1 MITELQTEL
10 QTERLVLKKM
20 STTDSASLFHIW
32 SDPEVTRFMNISS
45 FTDESQAVAMIE
57 LLSKLTEEN
66 QAIRYS
72 IIESKSGRIIG
83 SCGYNMLDYDNART
97 EIGYDLG
104 RAFWGQGY
112 ASEAINALTEY
123 AFNTMDF
130 HRIEAKVEPANL
142 NSIKVLE
149 KLNFQLEGTMRQCE
163 RSNGTFIDLCMYSKL
178 AID

>member
-1 MITELQTEL
+1 MITELQTKL
-10 QTERLVLKKM
+10 QTERLVLKQM

-45 FTDESQAVAMIE
+45 FTEESQAVEIIE
-57 LLSKLTEEN
+57 LLGKLAAEN

-72 IIESKSGRIIG
+72 IIEAESGRIIG

-112 ASEAINALTEY
+112 APEAINALADY
-123 AFNTMDF
+123 AFNTLEF
-130 HRIEAKVEPANL
+130 NRIEAKVEPANL
-142 NSIKVLE
+142 NSVKVLQ
-149 KLNFQLEGTMRQCE
+149 KLHFTLEGTLRQCE
-163 RSNGTFIDLCMYSKL
+163 RSKGTFIDLCMYSKL
-178 AID
+178 ATD

>member
-10 QTERLVLKKM
+10 QTGRLVLKKM
-20 STTDSASLFHIW
+20 STADAASLFSIW

-45 FTDESQAVAMIE
+45 FSDESQAVEMIE
-57 LLSKLTEEN
+57 LLSSLAKEN

-104 RAFWGQGY
+104 REFWGQGY
-112 ASEAINALTEY
+112 ASEAINALTKY
-123 AFNTMDF
+123 AFNTLGF
-130 HRIEAKVEPANL
+130 NRIEAKVEPANL
-142 NSIKVLE
+142 NSIKVLQ
-149 KLNFQLEGTMRQCE
+149 KLHFTLEGTLRQCE
-163 RSNGTFIDLCMYSKL
+163 RSKGTFIDLCMYSKL
-178 AID
+178 AAD